1 MTRVYFN
8 SIVSVDADKALLAWL
23 HPQGSQ
29 TGTKRCHTL
38 FHLQAH
44 QQASLQQQETV
55 LVSGS
60 YLAIGDP
67 LIGGLGLRT
76 PSQAGTIV

>member
-1 MTRVYFN
+1 M
-8 SIVSVDADKALLAWL
+8 SVDADKALLAWL

-29 TGTKRCHTL
+29 TGTKCRHTL
-38 FHLQAH
+38 LHLRAH
-44 QQASLQQQETV
+44 QRASQQQQETV

-67 LIGGLGLRT
+67 LIGGLGLRA
-76 PSQAGTIV
+76 PSQAGTIVCMHR